1 MNIEYIENPIY
12 DKTNNIYS
20 LSLAQDKMMK
30 DDTLLFESD
39 LIYEEGIVKNL
50 LDNPWPNLAL
60 VAKWE
65 YWMDG
70 TVVKI
75 DKDKNILSFVSKE
88 LFDFHNTN
96 EYYKTINIYKFSQ
109 EFAKTS
115 TFLSYKHIARH
126 GAIMNITKKYSRC

>member
-75 DKDKNILSFVSKE
+75 DKDKIYSVSFQKNFLIFIIRTSIIRLS
-88 LFDFHNTN
+88 
-96 EYYKTINIYKFSQ
+96 
-109 EFAKTS
+109 TS
-115 TFLSYKHIARH
+115 TNSARNLPKQVH
-126 GAIMNITKKYSRC
+126 SFPTSILQGMGQ